1 MSVRLLKMFRSH
13 FSSTIACKSLCKG
26 NTEGYPAV
34 VYLFKLNS
42 GNTRTMC
49 EICSIATVK
58 TPGQRQ

>member
-42 GNTRTMC
+42 GYGYDACIFKRFLRT
-49 EICSIATVK
+49 AL
-58 TPGQRQ
+58 